1 MATPAFTR
9 TDDLPGGCAE
19 FVWDLTTADHTGAAM
34 ERPGASDKCGQ
45 FVGANW
51 GGATAGWEGSNDGVV
66 FAPITETD
74 LTATASTSD
83 ATGLQTLL
91 DNPRFIR
98 PRLTTAGT
106 GAVVKARLFCRST
119 MR

>member
-1 MATPAFTR
+1 MATPAFTHNQ
-9 TDDLPGGCAE
+9 DLPGNSHE
-19 FVWDLTTADHTGAAM
+19 FVWDLTTADHTGVAC
-34 ERPGASDKCGQ
+34 EIPGAPDKCGQ
-45 FVGANW
+45 FVGSNW

-66 FAPITETD
+66 FAPITEVD

-91 DNPRFIR
+91 DNPRYIR
-98 PRLTTAGT
+98 PRLTTVGT
-106 GAVVKARLFCRST
+106 AAVVKARLFCRST